1 MDYDKLIND
10 ISKNINIE
18 VKRIEAVLNLLSE
31 GATVPF
37 IARYR
42 KEATGALD
50 ENQIRIIKESY
61 DYQTNLEKRK
71 DDVIRLIDEKG
82 LLTDDLKKKI
92 LNCSKLVEVEDLYLP
107 YKEKK
112 KTKATEAINAGLE
125 PLAKFIMTCPVKGD
139 IDDIV
144 KPYLNDKVKTKE
156 DALKGAS
163 YIIAEFISD
172 DAYVR
177 KIIRHNMDRVS
188 SIDTKKKKN
197 SVDEK
202 EIYANYYDYSE
213 STRTI
218 KDHRILAINR
228 AEKEDIISVSISA
241 NDEQNIEFICS
252 TRITRNTIFDYILRE
267 ACKDSYKRL
276 IFPSLAREL
285 RNNLTT
291 RAELS
296 AIEIFKLN
304 LRALLLQ
311 PPLRNKTVLGVDP
324 AFRTGCKLAVVDNTG
339 KLLEIAVIKPTEEYP
354 GSGVKEKDLI
364 ASENTFAALVNKHNV
379 DIVTIG
385 NGTASRE
392 TESFV
397 ANTISKFNLN
407 CKYVIVSEAGAS
419 VYSASKIAQEEFPDL
434 TLEKRSAVSI
444 ARRIQ
449 DPLAELVKI
458 EPKSIG
464 VGQYQ
469 HDVDSKMLD
478 AKLTEVVEDAV
489 NSVGVDLN
497 TASASLLT
505 YISGLNNTIAG
516 NIVKYRN
523 ENGKF
528 KNRKELLNVS
538 KLGPKSYEMACGF
551 LRVYDGTNPLD
562 ITSIHPESYDV
573 ALKIMDE
580 LKLETKDLGTAKALE
595 AIKSADINILKDK
608 CAIDIYTLK
617 DILDA
622 FVKPNRDI
630 RDSFNAPIL
639 KKSQTKLEDLHIG
652 DKLEG
657 TVRNVVDFGC
667 FVDCGMHEDGLVHI
681 SKMSKSYIK
690 HPSDIVKVGDIITV
704 YVISIDLK
712 KGKLGLS
719 MIPDAI

>member
-1 MDYDKLIND
+1 MDRENLIEEISKKIE
-10 ISKNINIE
+10 ISKNQI
-18 VKRIEAVLNLLSE
+18 ASVLELLEE

-61 DYQTNLEKRK
+61 DYEANLAKRK

-82 LLTDDLKKKI
+82 LLTDELKAKI
-92 LNCSKLVEVEDLYLP
+92 LKSEKLIEVEDLYLP
-107 YKEKK
+107 FKEKK
-112 KTKATEAINAGLE
+112 KTKATEAIKAGLE
-125 PLAKFIMTCPVKGD
+125 PLAKFIMTCPQKGNVS
-139 IDDIV
+139 DIV
-144 KPYLNDKVKTKE
+144 KPYICDLYPNTEKVLE
-156 DALKGAS
+156 GAS
-163 YIIAEFISD
+163 YIIAEIISD

-188 SIDTKKKKN
+188 SIVTKKKKN
-197 SVDEK
+197 ALDPK
-202 EIYANYYDYSE
+202 ELYANYYDYSE

-228 AEKEDIISVSISA
+228 AENEDIINVSIEA
-241 NDEQNIEFICS
+241 NDEQNIDFITH
-252 TRITRNTIFDYILRE
+252 TRITRSTIFEQVLKD

-276 IFPSLAREL
+276 ILPSLTREL
-285 RNNLTT
+285 RSSLTL
-291 RAELS
+291 RAETS
-296 AIEIFKLN
+296 AIGIFQLN
-304 LRALLLQ
+304 LKALLLQ
-311 PPLRNKTVLGVDP
+311 PPLKDKVVLGVDP
-324 AFRTGCKLAVVDNTG
+324 AFRTGCKLAVVDQTG
-339 KLLEIAVIKPTEEYP
+339 KMLEIAVIKPTEEYP
-354 GSGVKEKDLI
+354 GSGVKERDLI
-364 ASENTFAALVNKHNV
+364 ESEKIFTNLIKKYKV
-379 DIVTIG
+379 DVVTIG

-397 ANTISKFNLN
+397 ANTIEKYKLN
-407 CKYVIVSEAGAS
+407 CSYVIVSEAGAS
-419 VYSASKIAQEEFPDL
+419 VYSASKIAQDEFPTL

-469 HDVDSKMLD
+469 HDVDPKMLD
-478 AKLTEVVEDAV
+478 LKLTEVVEDTV

-505 YISGLNNTIAG
+505 YISGLNKTIAQ
-516 NIVKYRN
+516 NIVEYRN
-523 ENGKF
+523 TNGKF
-528 KNRKELLNVS
+528 KNRKELLKVA
-538 KLGPKSYEMACGF
+538 KLGPKTYEMACGF

-562 ITSIHPESYDV
+562 KTSIHPESYDIAENV
-573 ALKIMDE
+573 MNE
-580 LKLETKDLGTAKALE
+580 LNIDLDKLGHNETINKVNNANVLE
-595 AIKSADINILKDK
+595 LEKKFNVDK
-608 CAIDIYTLK
+608 YTLK
-617 DILDA
+617 DILDSFA
-622 FVKPNRDI
+622 KPVRDI
-630 RDSFNAPIL
+630 RDNFDAPIL
-639 KKSQTKLEDLHIG
+639 KKTQTKLEDLHIG

-667 FVDCGMHEDGLVHI
+667 FVDCGMHEDGLVHV
-681 SKMSKSYIK
+681 SKMSKSYVK
-690 HPSDIVKVGDIITV
+690 HPSDLVKVGDIVTV

-719 MIPDAI
+719 MIKDAM